1 MSRLSEVVNAPRS
14 GGDAVSGQA
23 RLHLAAAWLAAGRR
37 DLAEELIPQV
47 LPSPRGKRSLSGSL
61 GSPVRDRAIL
71 VDTLLAVQ
79 PDHPALPA
87 LVQQLADSGRNGQ
100 WRGTQDTAFAVLAL
114 GRYLRQNKGQSAY
127 ETVAL
132 RQDDSVINQAAG
144 GKPLTWEAGGAA
156 QPLPA
161 DSAKFRI
168 DVTGP
173 TGAKAHVAWLQSGV
187 PLTAQPAA
195 DHGMSIRRRLLD
207 EKGKPLAANRV
218 RSGDLVQVELSIA
231 SASPLEYIAIDDLL
245 PAGLEI
251 ENPRLLTTATDAVEQ
266 PKEGQSGNRFQDSR
280 VDMRDDRLV
289 VIGHLTAAG
298 TGTFVYTARAV
309 TPGQFVLPPAH
320 AECMYDSGTNSLSE
334 GGTFEVLSSQ
344 AARIANVREDGDDR

>member
-1 MSRLSEVVNAPRS
+1 
-14 GGDAVSGQA
+14 
-23 RLHLAAAWLAAGRR
+23 
-37 DLAEELIPQV
+37 
-47 LPSPRGKRSLSGSL
+47 
-61 GSPVRDRAIL
+61 VRDRAIL

-79 PDHPALPA
+79 PDNPALPA

-100 WRGTQDTAFAVLAL
+100 WRSTQDTAFAVLAL
-114 GRYLRQNKGQSAY
+114 GRYLRQNKGQLAY

-132 RQDDSVINQAAG
+132 RQDASVVGEAAG
-144 GKPLTWEAGGAA
+144 GKPLSWEAGGAA
-156 QPLPA
+156 QPVPA
-161 DSAKFRI
+161 DSTKFRI
-168 DVTGP
+168 DATGP
-173 TGAKAHVAWLQSGV
+173 TGAKAHIAWLQSGV

-195 DHGMSIRRRLLD
+195 DNGMTIRRRLLD

-231 SASPLEYIAIDDLL
+231 SSSPLEYIAIDDLL

-289 VIGHLTAAG
+289 VIGHLTSAG

-309 TPGQFVLPPAH
+309 TPGKFVLPPAH
-320 AECMYDSGTNSLSE
+320 AECMYDSGTNSLTE

-344 AARIANVREDGDDR
+344 AARIANVRDEAEER